1 MKKYSDEIL
10 YLKEQNKKLINNLN
24 IMNLNNENKIANN
37 EAAKREIIYQQE
49 MSNFD
54 NFINEFAKEINEELY
69 VISQWIETYLSND
82 YDKNYEIPSLINDSG
97 KIKNCRINLI
107 NFNLIKSSLE
117 KSSIQLNDIISKKEN
132 EIINLKNIIKE
143 KENQFNEL
151 KKDCIKLKEKLLE
164 LNNRND
170 ELKIENEEGKKIS
183 LNNKKI
189 LDNIRKDGEKN
200 NINNLNY
207 LMELYKI
214 IENEIDIILSDENFK
229 VYHNNLINLKQN
241 DKIYHNDV
249 NINYLEKKLNNLL
262 TKFIEIVELLKFD
275 YIELKKENSNILNSK
290 SNFNQNILK
299 ENYGKE
305 IINNYKR
312 KMNELINENHFL
324 NEQISTMNKYNDLN
338 LVNDELTKYSNIQK
352 ENRELRIN
360 NDNLINKMKI
370 MNDNYMELSNKNNQL
385 NQTIKEIKNTEKS
398 DFILT
403 KRINELSKDY
413 QRILKENDSLKFFI
427 NKQNLTN

>member
-1 MKKYSDEIL
+1 M
-10 YLKEQNKKLINNLN
+10 
-24 IMNLNNENKIANN
+24 M
-37 EAAKREIIYQQE
+37 
-49 MSNFD
+49 
-54 NFINEFAKEINEELY
+54 
-69 VISQWIETYLSND
+69 
-82 YDKNYEIPSLINDSG
+82 
-97 KIKNCRINLI
+97 
-107 NFNLIKSSLE
+107 
-117 KSSIQLNDIISKKEN
+117 
-132 EIINLKNIIKE
+132 
-143 KENQFNEL
+143 
-151 KKDCIKLKEKLLE
+151 
-164 LNNRND
+164 
-170 ELKIENEEGKKIS
+170 
-183 LNNKKI
+183 
-189 LDNIRKDGEKN
+189 
-200 NINNLNY
+200 
-207 LMELYKI
+207 
-214 IENEIDIILSDENFK
+214 
-229 VYHNNLINLKQN
+229 
-241 DKIYHNDV
+241 
-249 NINYLEKKLNNLL
+249 INYLEKKLNNLL